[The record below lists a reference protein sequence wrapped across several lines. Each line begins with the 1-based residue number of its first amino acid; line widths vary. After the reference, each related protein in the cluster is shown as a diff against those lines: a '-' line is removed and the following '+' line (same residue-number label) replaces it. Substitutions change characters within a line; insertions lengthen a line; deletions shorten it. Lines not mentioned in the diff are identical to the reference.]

1 MTFLLLFLIMYNLF
15 SYIITKTKNSMQKP
29 IAFSTAIFMVST
41 FIFFTACNSNTSKSL
56 ASASQDTVKQ
66 DSLNK
71 VIARGKYLALHVA
84 VCFHCHSHRDFTKYA
99 GPEIPGT
106 EGEGG
111 LKFDTSG
118 LADMPGTVYSA
129 NITPDS
135 ATGIGTWTDKE
146 ILRAMTQGINK
157 NGDTLFPL
165 MPYYDFNRLAKN
177 DLLSII
183 AYIRTLKPI
192 RNQVPARQLTVP
204 IGKFYN
210 EAALLKSVDEN
221 VCPPQSD
228 QVKYGGYLV
237 TMAGCNGCHT
247 PDDKHMLG
255 GGVKFKGGTF
265 KVASAN
271 LTPDS
276 SSGIGGWSEQAF
288 LDKFIMCRD
297 KQGYNYNPGK
307 QNTIMPVVDFSGMT
321 DGDLKAIYAYL
332 RTVKPVK
339 HNVVKYPD

>member
-1 MTFLLLFLIMYNLF
+1 
-15 SYIITKTKNSMQKP
+15 MQKL
-29 IAFSTAIFMVST
+29 IAFYCLIFMLLTV
-41 FIFFTACNSNTSKSL
+41 ILFTACTSNTSKSL

-84 VCFHCHSHRDFTKYA
+84 ACFHCHSHRDFTKYS
-99 GPEIPGT
+99 GPEIPGM

-111 LKFDTSG
+111 VIFDTVELSE
-118 LADMPGTVYSA
+118 MPGIVYSA
-129 NITPDS
+129 NITSDS

-192 RNQVPARQLTVP
+192 RNQVPARQLTMP
-204 IGKFYN
+204 ISKFYS
-210 EAALLKSVDEN
+210 EAALLKSVDGN
-221 VCPPQSD
+221 VCPPESD

-247 PDDKHMLG
+247 PDDKHMLA
-255 GGVKFKGGTF
+255 GGVKFNAGIF
-265 KVASAN
+265 KVTSAN

-276 SSGIGGWSEQAF
+276 SSGIGAWSEQAF
-288 LDKFIMCRD
+288 LDKFIICRD